1 MGLFKTVCMTL
12 PVLLA
17 STGSEA
23 KEDEHPGVRRPES
36 RLMQNQQGEHLQ
48 LSSPLRSVLHH
59 PAFAGFA
66 RLLLPWDAAPMT
78 TACRSTRW
86 SACCRTTVTFTRQK
100 PSRP

>member
-36 RLMQNQQGEHLQ
+36 RLMHNQQGEHLQ
-48 LSSPLRSVLHH
+48 LSSPLHSVLHH

-66 RLLLPWDAAPMT
+66 RLLLPWDDRAYDDSMPLHQME
-78 TACRSTRW
+78 RLLPYHRDRKS
-86 SACCRTTVTFTRQK
+86 VV
-100 PSRP
+100 